1 MKNPKSSQINIRFT
15 AEERDLIE
23 RAAENDKR
31 TLSDWVR
38 VQAVHAANMSFYTL
52 VKPSKKGKK

>member
-1 MKNPKSSQINIRFT
+1 MSEPKLSPISVRFT
-15 AEERDLIE
+15 AEERELIE
-23 RAAENDKR
+23 RAAEADKR

-38 VQAVHAANMSFYTL
+38 LQAVHAANMSFYTL